1 VGPNA
6 PLNDT
11 CAAPANQQGSVVS
24 GVKAWNDAGMPLNKI
39 VLGIAS
45 YGHSFSVIASDA
57 FVSDMTTL
65 AAYPAFNASN
75 QPLGDAWDS
84 TRGADVCVVYEG
96 PSGAFNF
103 WGLVDSG
110 FLTDDG
116 VPVGSIYYRYDECSQ
131 TVA

>member
-1 VGPNA
+1 MNYDVWVSWSSSVGPTDA

-24 GVKAWNDAGMPLNKI
+24 GVEAWNDAGMPLNKI
-39 VLGIAS
+39 VLGLAA
-45 YGHSFSVIASDA
+45 YGHSFSVAPSDA

-75 QPLGDAWDS
+75 QPLGDALDS
-84 TRGADVCVVYEG
+84 TGGVDVCAVYEG

-103 WGLVDSG
+103 
-110 FLTDDG
+110 
-116 VPVGSIYYRYDECSQ
+116 
-131 TVA
+131 